1 MDERRKS
8 QRLRVLKSGKIVLSD
23 KAPRVECTI
32 RNLSDGG
39 ACLQIATTYGIP
51 SAFELILGEGS
62 RRACHVVWRTDTRMG
77 VSFQPAMQDKPL
89 AADKPVA
96 AAEPAK

>member
-23 KAPRVECTI
+23 KAPKVECTI

-39 ACLQIATTYGIP
+39 ACLQTATTYGIP
-51 SAFELILGEGS
+51 SIFELILGEGV
-62 RRACHVVWRTDTRMG
+62 RRSCHVVWRTETRMG
-77 VSFQPAMQDKPL
+77 VSFQPASHEKP
-89 AADKPVA
+89 A
-96 AAEPAK
+96 AAGPNK